1 MQYSLTWGIRAMN
14 GGPESHTGMADR
26 DNNLDSEQGSKKL
39 LEITETKLFCKGV
52 KQKRNV

>member
-26 DNNLDSEQGSKKL
+26 DLDSEQGSKKL